1 MAAFAQRAQDY
12 SISKVI
18 PHDRDRL
25 YALILLASSH
35 VVLTFQVRPF
45 SNSIEAVFVA
55 LSMVVLHSLVS
66 MRPSYKAGLYFCQ
79 ASRVLIGS

>member
-1 MAAFAQRAQDY
+1 DY

-18 PHDRDRL
+18 PHDRDRF

-66 MRPSYKAGLYFCQ
+66 
-79 ASRVLIGS
+79 